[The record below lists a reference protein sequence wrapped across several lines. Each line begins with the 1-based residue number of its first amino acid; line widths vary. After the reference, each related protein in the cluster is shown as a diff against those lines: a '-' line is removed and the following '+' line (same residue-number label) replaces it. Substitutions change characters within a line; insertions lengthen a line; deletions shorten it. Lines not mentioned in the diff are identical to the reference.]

1 MVYLSLS
8 RENTLYVVSVSRNLF
23 KRRHICGLRKQLSFR
38 SAIGGFP
45 AKWHLRNERRDSILM
60 TCHYPDLGS
69 ASDWLKL
76 ISFAVPTIRS
86 TTQIWLVTR
95 HQYRV
100 SAVISQTSFR
110 GETSGGDAK
119 CRLFCQANIL
129 SDLFSNSDDSL
140 YGNWSRRM
148 LTRFSRITRAWSSTL
163 GQFSRGLCAL
173 YTTRQN
179 KMVNWQNP
187 YLSGLVNLC
196 DACLIEMRIWWVQA
210 QGILSW
216 LNTR

>member
-1 MVYLSLS
+1 MTSIERAQKFHTDEVSLS
-8 RENTLYVVSVSRNLF
+8 RSGQCFWLVEVNF
-23 KRRHICGLRKQLSFR
+23 LRGTTNQKY
-38 SAIGGFP
+38 
-45 AKWHLRNERRDSILM
+45 
-60 TCHYPDLGS
+60 YPDL
-69 ASDWLKL
+69 ASDTSSVWRFCRHFSDI
-76 ISFAVPTIRS
+76 ISRGN
-86 TTQIWLVTR
+86 QWWWR
-95 HQYRV
+95 EM
-100 SAVISQTSFR
+100 SAVS
-110 GETSGGDAK
+110 
-119 CRLFCQANIL
+119 QANIF

-140 YGNWSRRM
+140 YGNWSNRM

-163 GQFSRGLCAL
+163 GQFSRGLCVL

-210 QGILSW
+210 PGILSW